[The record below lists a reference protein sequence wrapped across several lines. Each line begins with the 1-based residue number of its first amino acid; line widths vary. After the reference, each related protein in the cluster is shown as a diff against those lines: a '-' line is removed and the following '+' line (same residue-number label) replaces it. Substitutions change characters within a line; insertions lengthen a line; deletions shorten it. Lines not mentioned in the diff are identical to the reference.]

1 MLTVKQ
7 IDNDRKNCTGF
18 SFVLMWI
25 LGISL
30 MHTIE
35 KGDHIHLG
43 ICLGP
48 FEWTL
53 GLSVWRKLLP

>member
-1 MLTVKQ
+1 MLTVKR
-7 IDNDRKNCTGF
+7 INNDRKNCTGF

-30 MHTIE
+30 MYTIE
-35 KGDHIHLG
+35 KGDHMHLG
-43 ICLGP
+43 ICDGP